1 MFTQKD
7 RKILDAM
14 GLVGRCS
21 SKIILGVAN
30 RCSFGAP
37 RVLACAGE
45 KKALP
50 FPTTF
55 WLVCPH
61 LVRLAGQIESRNG
74 VSAMSSALARHE
86 EEWKNFNLRHARL
99 RVATLRPRRK
109 DFLRRYARGKF
120 DSIRRGGVGG
130 TASFSIGAVKCIH
143 LQMASYLGMGCHPAG
158 EWLSGEV
165 SEWECGY
172 GGCVNNRWR

>member
-7 RKILDAM
+7 RKALDVM
-14 GLVGRCS
+14 GLGGRCS
-21 SKIILGVAN
+21 LKIILGVAN

-37 RVLACAGE
+37 QVLACSAE
-45 KKALP
+45 KKAMP

-86 EEWKNFNLRHARL
+86 EEWKIFNLHHARL
-99 RVATLRPRRK
+99 RIVAMSQIRK
-109 DFLRRYARGKF
+109 NFLRRYAKGKF

-130 TASFSIGAVKCIH
+130 IASFSTDAVKCIH
-143 LQMASYLGMGCHPAG
+143 LQIASYLGMGFHPAG

-165 SEWECGY
+165 SEWECRCGD
-172 GGCVNNRWR
+172 CLNNS